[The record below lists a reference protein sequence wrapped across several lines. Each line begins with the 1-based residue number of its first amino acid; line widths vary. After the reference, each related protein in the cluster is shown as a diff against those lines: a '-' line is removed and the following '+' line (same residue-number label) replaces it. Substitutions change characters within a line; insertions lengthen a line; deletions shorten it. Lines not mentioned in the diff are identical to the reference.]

1 MKTNFLKLR
10 LVLAAIL
17 VYSFGNAQTTDA
29 TDGVAQSDADGPS
42 IRLIDN
48 KGTIKYMQANNGITT
63 ITSTEAGNLTTTTW
77 QLGGT
82 LSEDTYID
90 VDGNAFALDGLQLV
104 TDITTAS
111 TNSDGDLNNS
121 DHDDD
126 AAAGSTGWT
135 VIIRDEDTGAFQKIR
150 VSDLLQVI
158 SGHQI
163 FDSAGTA
170 PAIGANTVTDLPA
183 DISKVSVYRNGAKL
197 LAGVDYTVA
206 AGSVTLV
213 DRSGATAP
221 ADWTLDATNDV
232 IEVHW
237 IK

>member
-1 MKTNFLKLR
+1 MKTNFLKTR
-10 LVLAAIL
+10 LAFVAIL
-17 VYSFGNAQTTDA
+17 AISFSNAQTTDP
-29 TDGVAQSDADGPS
+29 TDGVAQTDANGPS

-82 LSEDTYID
+82 LSENTYID
-90 VDGNAFALDGLQLV
+90 VDGNAFALDGLQLI

-111 TNSDGDLNNS
+111 TNADADLNNS

-163 FDSAGTA
+163 FDNGGTA
-170 PAIGANTVTDLPA
+170 AALGNNAVTDLPA

-197 LAGVDYTVA
+197 LAGIDYTVT
-206 AGSVTLV
+206 AGNWNIQN
-213 DRSGATAP
+213 RSGAAAP
-221 ADWTLDATNDV
+221 ADWTLDPTNDV

-237 IK
+237 FK